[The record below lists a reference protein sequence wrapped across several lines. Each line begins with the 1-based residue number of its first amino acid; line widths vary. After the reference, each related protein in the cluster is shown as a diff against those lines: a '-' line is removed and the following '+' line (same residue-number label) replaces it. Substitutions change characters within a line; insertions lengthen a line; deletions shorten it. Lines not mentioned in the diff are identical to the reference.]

1 MSIPETTTYTEL
13 EIFQAYEAV
22 FTTPPGR
29 IVLEDLKRANHLYG
43 ALVSA
48 PGPIDPMQMAIAEGE
63 RNAVLRILAILQS
76 KESDYVTGN
85 GARG

>member
-1 MSIPETTTYTEL
+1 MSTPDTTTYTTL
-13 EIFQAYEAV
+13 EIFRSYEAV
-22 FTTPPGR
+22 FNSPAGQV
-29 IVLEDLKRANHLYG
+29 VLEDLKRANHLYG
-43 ALVSA
+43 SLVTN

-63 RNAVLRILAILQS
+63 RNAILRILAILQS

>member
-1 MSIPETTTYTEL
+1 MSMPDATVYTTL

-29 IVLEDLKRANHLYG
+29 IVLEDLKRANHLYNS
-43 ALVSA
+43 LVTA

-76 KESDYVTGN
+76 KESDYV
-85 GARG
+85 R